1 MMAYYDEVL
10 KGYGLEYVIFG
21 HMRNC
26 HPHVEIIL
34 KDMDDLSK
42 AKEAYGIL
50 AKRAFEF
57 GGSPSAEHGIGKLKR
72 DYIAM
77 VYGEEGISQIRRVK
91 SAFDPNNI
99 LNRGNIVE

>member
-1 MMAYYDEVL
+1 MSFSNEIRDELCRVQ
-10 KGYGLEYVIFG
+10 
-21 HMRNC
+21 RRRSC
-26 HPHVEIIL
+26 C
-34 KDMDDLSK
+34 DT
-42 AKEAYGIL
+42 AEAYGIL
-50 AKRAFEF
+50 AKRAFEL

-72 DYIAM
+72 DYIGM